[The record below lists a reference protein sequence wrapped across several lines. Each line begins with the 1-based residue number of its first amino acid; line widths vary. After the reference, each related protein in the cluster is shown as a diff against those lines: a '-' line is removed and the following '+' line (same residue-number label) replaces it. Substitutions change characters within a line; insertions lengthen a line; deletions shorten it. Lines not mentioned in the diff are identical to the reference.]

1 MLLIRL
7 HVNLIKNETI
17 VTQVVITT
25 LNEKNSDFN
34 EFIYSRTT
42 TAGTS
47 YGTTTEDYDEYEP
60 LFSLGVRSPRQ
71 IYTSSSFRKHD
82 WEVQDINCQGVPF
95 TTIPGKLD
103 ISFVIFFL
111 IQKSI

>member
-1 MLLIRL
+1 M
-7 HVNLIKNETI
+7 N
-17 VTQVVITT
+17 
-25 LNEKNSDFN
+25 F
-34 EFIYSRTT
+34 RTT

-103 ISFVIFFL
+103 IYLSILFFL
-111 IQKSI
+111 VQKSNWLYLSIKSKFWLFS